1 MYAPTQ
7 KRSTVIFP
15 KDYHT
20 KWKIEAAGMG
30 ISMNEFALRAMFHYF
45 EDLAMKRNSQMI
57 DQSKTQL
64 EMFKRSPC

>member
-1 MYAPTQ
+1 MSALHQ
-7 KRSTVIFP
+7 KRASLIVP

-45 EDLAMKRNSQMI
+45 EDLALRRNTQLI
-57 DQSKTQL
+57 DDSKTQL
-64 EMFKRSPC
+64 DMFKRP